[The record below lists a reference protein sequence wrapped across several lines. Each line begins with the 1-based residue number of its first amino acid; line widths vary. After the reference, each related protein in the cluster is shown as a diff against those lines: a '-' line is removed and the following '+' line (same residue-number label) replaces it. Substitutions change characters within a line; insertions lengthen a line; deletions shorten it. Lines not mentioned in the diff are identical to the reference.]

1 MIMTSK
7 LFITFAFLLIF
18 KLSFSTEPILVTE
31 STIVLDIDETK
42 ELYFSFAEGDEIVFN
57 MQMVK
62 GKHIK
67 ELQII
72 EMPTNT
78 LLTEF
83 KTKGVRDKRIQI
95 RNKGIYK
102 FRFYSSSLTRRVCKI
117 QIHRIPKDDTTKRF
131 NTNWKWKTL
140 RDTTYVAYK
149 EDSLVGYQTIKYK
162 ETIKEL
168 KETKLEEIMLFE
180 KSQRVHSYYNENV
193 SRTYLK
199 VDLPLLTTS
208 ALREENLI
216 AWSYWIGVGQE
227 GQQAYQNNIKAIANL
242 ASDAVNVVYQNPLA
256 GIAVGS
262 ISELMIPQTGED
274 VKYYFILDYQ
284 NVQLF
289 YKNQQFMQ
297 FDMGKGKAAYG
308 RNDKLKEGVFYI
320 GLSNDNKLTGIDV
333 DVKVLAV
340 KEIKI
345 YENIIY
351 DREKEQPK
359 YITLNKTR
367 MDINETKIRI
377 PVE

>member
-1 MIMTSK
+1 MTSK

-31 STIVLDIDETK
+31 STIVLDVDETK

-67 ELQII
+67 EIQII

-117 QIHRIPKDDTTKRF
+117 QIHRIPKDITTKRF

-180 KSQRVHSYYNENV
+180 KSQRVHSFYNENI

-199 VDLPLLTTS
+199 VDLPLLNTS

-227 GQQAYQNNIKAIANL
+227 GQQAYQNNIKSISNVASEVANM
-242 ASDAVNVVYQNPLA
+242 VYQNPLA
-256 GIAVGS
+256 GIAVGA

-274 VKYYFILDYQ
+274 VKYYFIRDYQ

-351 DREKEQPK
+351 DREKEQPQ
-359 YITLNKTR
+359 YVTLNKTR
-367 MDINETKIRI
+367 MDINETQIRI